1 MTSETQRNTYG
12 CLGIL
17 SFGTGIVTAMNGD
30 MEIAMLCSALAP
42 TFVALRS
49 GIWSSEQDRILTE
62 TERNLMDTMDHNQRH
77 NEQEFNDLFQEINR
91 ISNDRG

>member
-1 MTSETQRNTYG
+1 MTNETQRNTYG

-17 SFGTGIVTAMNGD
+17 SFGAGIVTAMNGN

-49 GIWSSEQDRILTE
+49 GIWSTEQDRNLTE
-62 TERNLMDTMDHNQRH
+62 EVRGLYESMEHNQRH
-77 NEQEFNDLFQEINR
+77 NEEQVDELFREINR
-91 ISNDRG
+91 INNDRG

>member
-49 GIWSSEQDRILTE
+49 GIWSTEQDRILTE
-62 TERNLMDTMDHNQRH
+62 EVRGVYESMEYNQRH
-77 NEQEFNDLFQEINR
+77 NEQQADDLFEKINR

>member
-49 GIWSSEQDRILTE
+49 GIWSSEQDRLLSE
-62 TERNLMDTMDHNQRH
+62 TERNLMDSMDYNQRH
-77 NEQEFNDLFQEINR
+77 NEQQADELFREINR
-91 ISNDRG
+91 ISDDRG